1 MLVLV
6 PPEEDT
12 RKESRTMTAAT
23 ITTGIREEVTTRVTM
38 ELRMLNKECREWAS
52 AAEETATATITATRP
67 RPTVAVAVPYPNQT
81 NITSSRRKL
90 PKR

>member
-6 PPEEDT
+6 PEDN
-12 RKESRTMTAAT
+12 RKESSTMI
-23 ITTGIREEVTTRVTM
+23 ITTGIREPITM
-38 ELRMLNKECREWAS
+38 ELRMLSKECRDWAS
-52 AAEETATATITATRP
+52 ARCAKTETATITPRMATIH
-67 RPTVAVAVPYPNQT
+67 YPNRI